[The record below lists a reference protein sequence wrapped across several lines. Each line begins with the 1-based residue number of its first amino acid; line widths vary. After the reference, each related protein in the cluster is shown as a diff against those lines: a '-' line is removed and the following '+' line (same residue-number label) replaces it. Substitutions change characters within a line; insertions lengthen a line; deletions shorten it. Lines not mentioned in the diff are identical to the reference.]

1 MSADVFKLK
10 KTKEVSAKQR
20 DTYGTLDSMHETYI
34 QELARKSS
42 PSNILALQTKI
53 EEQVVL

>member
-42 PSNILALQTKI
+42 PLHHSCPADKN
-53 EEQVVL
+53 